1 MTSLYI
7 ICLDFQWYFNFEE
20 LTGCEV
26 NMLLLEMV
34 FGDSNICVSQIK
46 EMTRISKVIG
56 PKGLVG
62 RENGGEGL
70 GGRRGI
76 KVKGW
81 D

>member
-1 MTSLYI
+1 
-7 ICLDFQWYFNFEE
+7 
-20 LTGCEV
+20 
-26 NMLLLEMV
+26 MLLLEMV

-46 EMTRISKVIG
+46 EMTRISKGIG
-56 PKGLVG
+56 AKGLVG
-62 RENGGEGL
+62 RDHGGEGL